1 MNMSRVSLI
10 VLLVGML
17 LASTGCKPHFG
28 PLELQG
34 HPAMVADQGV
44 PRLWVLTKQEEVRK
58 VGATGRRSGLWPDAT
73 LFHFQVQA
81 FDPVTARPLW
91 SRRILTIGDAKPVM
105 RRKIIGSAAGGRLLG
120 QAGDVVWLVVDDKPL
135 ALALADGTQ
144 VADVATIEQRNPTLK
159 GLLPVDAQH
168 FGFDRGL
175 VFMSADAQRF
185 VIRGADLQAQPYTP
199 PTRVAAAPE
208 RKANGMPVIVPTPP
222 YGEIPARQ
230 VVLDGQWL
238 GLYSQK
244 EAQDAGD
251 DPTGMHLR
259 WPYTVINEGA
269 LARRTFWR
277 SQVIET
283 RHWDERIRRLDVL
296 SPIPE
301 APTFLKGRFLKDLA
315 TGEPLLLK
323 APDGVAV
330 WHSTRVDRDGRLALT
345 RLDANLRKQ
354 WTTELPLS
362 ESSTSNQVMYWMLP
376 DRIVAMG
383 DLVTQV
389 EGTSRRVPRLVSL
402 SLKDGSQAAWN
413 LADDEAE

>member
-1 MNMSRVSLI
+1 
-10 VLLVGML
+10 
-17 LASTGCKPHFG
+17 
-28 PLELQG
+28 
-34 HPAMVADQGV
+34 MVADQGV
-44 PRLWVLTKQEEVRK
+44 ARLWVLSKQEEVRK

-73 LFHFQVQA
+73 LFHFQVQV

-120 QAGDVVWLVVDDKPL
+120 QDGDVVWLVVDDKPL
-135 ALALADGTQ
+135 ALALADGRQ
-144 VADVATIEQRNPTLK
+144 VADAATIEQRNPALE
-159 GLLPVDAQH
+159 GLLPADAQH
-168 FGFDRGL
+168 FAFDRGL

-185 VIRGADLQAQPYTP
+185 VIRGADLQARPYTP
-199 PTRVAAAPE
+199 PTPVAVEPE

-238 GLYSQK
+238 GLYSPK

-277 SQVIET
+277 SKVIET
-283 RHWDERIRRLDVL
+283 RRWDERIRRLDVL
-296 SPIPE
+296 SPILE

-315 TGEPLLLK
+315 TGQPLLLK

-345 RLDANLRKQ
+345 RLDTRLRKQ
-354 WTTELPLS
+354 WTAELPLS

-376 DRIVAMG
+376 ERIVAMG
-383 DLVTQV
+383 DLVSQV
-389 EGTSRRVPRLVSL
+389 EGTSRRVPHLVSL
-402 SLKDGSQAAWN
+402 SLGDGSQAAWN
-413 LADDEAE
+413 LPDDKAR